1 MCQLSQFLWNLAAQL
16 IVTEPKILQG
26 LQASQLARQL
36 SRQASAYEAKIRHQ
50 PLAVAPGEFPVTGFG
65 AICFSEAQ
73 VTKHADKHLEK
84 SSRRMSDGLGFT
96 EGSLWWKI
104 IMFNRY
110 IQLV

>member
-36 SRQASAYEAKIRHQ
+36 SRKASAYEAKIRHQ
-50 PLAVAPGEFPVTGFG
+50 PLAVAPGELPVTGFG

-73 VTKHADKHLEK
+73 VTKHADKHLEN
-84 SSRRMSDGLGFT
+84 SSRRLGMAWD
-96 EGSLWWKI
+96 SLKAPSGGKSSS
-104 IMFNRY
+104 FNRY
-110 IQLV
+110 IQLL